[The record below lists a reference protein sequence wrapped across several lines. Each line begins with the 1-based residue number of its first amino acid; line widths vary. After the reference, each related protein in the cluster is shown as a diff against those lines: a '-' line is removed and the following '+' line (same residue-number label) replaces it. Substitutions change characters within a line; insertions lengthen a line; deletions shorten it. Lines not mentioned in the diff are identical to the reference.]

1 MYQSEPIFKH
11 SAQPSGVIALISS
24 SFLEYVFSHNIWDH
38 YEVLSYRLCVGS
50 EASGLRKLSKN
61 AKTSSF
67 VISLNGVSFFLY
79 LQNTYNSF
87 ITSRL

>member
-24 SFLEYVFSHNIWDH
+24 SFLEYVFSHNIWDQN
-38 YEVLSYRLCVGS
+38 EVLSYRLCMGS

-61 AKTSSF
+61 ANL
-67 VISLNGVSFFLY
+67 IAW
-79 LQNTYNSF
+79 
-87 ITSRL
+87 I